1 MTLDLR
7 IYFFLLLALLLI
19 AACAKSPDFDSE
31 PYIEFV
37 EIINNEIRQSSQA
50 DSVVF
55 VVYFEDGDGNLR
67 PSDGETPNVF
77 LRDLRDSTIA
87 FSFASPNIPREGSG
101 NGIRGTLRL
110 NANILQGDICCIYP
124 SGQPPCTRSMPQ
136 QTDSIFYDLFLFDAD
151 GNQSNVVKA
160 GPLLL
165 ICD

>member
-1 MTLDLR
+1 MNLDIR
-7 IYFFLLLALLLI
+7 IYIFIIAALLTWV
-19 AACAKSPDFDSE
+19 ACAKSPDFDSD

-55 VVYFEDGDGNLR
+55 VIYFEDGDGNLR
-67 PSDGETPNVF
+67 PPDGETPNVF

-87 FSFASPNIPREGSG
+87 FTFASPNIPTEGSG

-110 NANILQGDICCIYP
+110 RANILQGDVCCIYP
-124 SGQPPCTRSMPQ
+124 TGQPPCTSSNPL

-151 GNQSNVVKA
+151 GNQSNVIKA

-165 ICD
+165 VCD